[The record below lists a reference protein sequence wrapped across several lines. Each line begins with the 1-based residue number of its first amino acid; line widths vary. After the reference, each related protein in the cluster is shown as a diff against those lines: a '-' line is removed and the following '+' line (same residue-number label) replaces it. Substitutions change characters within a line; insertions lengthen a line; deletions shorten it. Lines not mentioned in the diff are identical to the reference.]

1 MKKRLC
7 ALALACVAVCCIPDA
22 SASAKPYRIKKG
34 VIVFD
39 EPKPAAGQEDMLAFA
54 AEPLATV
61 RVGFIGLGM
70 RGSGAVRRFTFLDG
84 VEIKALC
91 DLLPENVAESGR
103 ILSDKGLPAAAEYSG
118 EDGWKALCERD
129 DIDLVYVCTQWQMHV
144 EMAVY
149 AMEHGKHVAVEV
161 PAAMTVADCW
171 RLVDT
176 SERTRRHCMM
186 LENCVYDFFEL
197 TTLNMAQQGLFGEI
211 VHVEGGYIHNL
222 APFWREYQG
231 NWRLKF
237 NQNHRGDVYATHGFG
252 PDCQLLNIHRGD
264 KLDYLVSMDTKSVVG
279 KAVAKEIMDAD
290 EFANGDQ
297 TTTMIR
303 TSAGKTVLLQHNV
316 YTPRPYDR
324 LYQVVGSKGY
334 ASKYPIKGY
343 AFEPEQLAGAVV
355 DYENLSTHKFV
366 PAAVRKELAER
377 YKHPILHEVEE
388 KAKQVG
394 GHGGMDFIMDY
405 RLVYCLRNGLPLD
418 QDVYDAAEWSCIG
431 ELSAASIENG
441 SKPVAIPDFTRGRWQ
456 KLDGLKFA
464 K

>member
-1 MKKRLC
+1 MKNVLRIALLC
-7 ALALACVAVCCIPDA
+7 AAVFCV
-22 SASAKPYRIKKG
+22 SAAGAAKKPYRIKKG
-34 VIVFD
+34 VVVFD
-39 EPKPAAGQEDMLAFA
+39 EPKPAANQQDMLAFA
-54 AEPLATV
+54 AEPIDTV
-61 RVGFIGLGM
+61 RVGFVGVGM
-70 RGSGAVRRFTFLDG
+70 RGSSAVRRFTFLDG
-84 VEIKALC
+84 VEIKVLC
-91 DLLPENVAESGR
+91 DLLPENVAKSNR
-103 ILSDKGLPAAAEYSG
+103 ILTDKGLPAAAEYSG

-176 SERTRRHCMM
+176 SERTRKHCMM
-186 LENCVYDFFEL
+186 LENCIYDYFEL
-197 TTLNMAQQGLFGEI
+197 TTLNMAQQGLFGEV
-211 VHVEGGYIHNL
+211 VHVEGGYVHNL
-222 APFWREYQG
+222 APFWSQYQG

-252 PDCQLLNIHRGD
+252 PDCQVLNIHRGD
-264 KLDYLVSMDTKSVVG
+264 RLDYLVSMDTESVVG
-279 KAVAKEIMDAD
+279 KAVAREIMNAD

-303 TSAGKTVLLQHNV
+303 TAAGKTVLLQHNV

-334 ASKYPIKGY
+334 AAKYPVNGY
-343 AFEPEQLAGAVV
+343 AFEPEQIAGAVV
-355 DYENLSTHKFV
+355 DHENLSTHRFV
-366 PAAVRKELAER
+366 PASVRKELSER
-377 YKHPILHEVEE
+377 YKHPILREVEA
-388 KAKQVG
+388 KAKEVG

-431 ELSAASIENG
+431 ELTAASIENG
-441 SKPVAIPDFTRGRWQ
+441 SMPVAIPDFTRGRWQ
-456 KLDGLKFA
+456 KLDGLRFA
-464 K
+464 E